1 MLELSTIR
9 ASDRRGCYEYGAC
22 RNPDEETMKTV
33 LNDPLRASGQARL
46 DAEAG
51 YKAFSA
57 YAEISRKWVSVMDTK
72 AGFVAALNLGLLG
85 FLWTGA
91 KLSEVQGLVRWLAMS
106 ATVFS
111 LVSVVSAIW
120 VAMPRETLRQIFG
133 RKMRWD
139 PENKPVSF
147 YGFVASEYGASD
159 FERYRSY
166 VTGLDMADLAQEA
179 LKQHFVI
186 CHSIARKS
194 QYVKTAGL
202 FLLAALACVGVA
214 LAFRVW
220 DQPVPVA
227 QPATPLPVTSK
238 TVPPARASADDTLT

>member
-1 MLELSTIR
+1 
-9 ASDRRGCYEYGAC
+9 
-22 RNPDEETMKTV
+22 MKTV
-33 LNDPLRASGQARL
+33 LNDDSRAPSQAGL

-72 AGFVAALNLGLLG
+72 AGFVAAMNLGLLG

-91 KLSEVQGLVRWLAMS
+91 KLSEAQGLVRWLAMS

-111 LVSVVSAIW
+111 IVSIVSAIW
-120 VAMPRETLRQIFG
+120 VSMPRETLQEIFG
-133 RKMRWD
+133 RKVRWD
-139 PENKPVSF
+139 PQNKPVSF

-194 QYVKTAGL
+194 QYVKRAAL

-214 LAFRVW
+214 LAFRMW
-220 DQPVPVA
+220 YQPVPVA
-227 QPATPLPVTSK
+227 QPVNPLPAASEA
-238 TVPPARASADDTLT
+238 VPPARPPAGNALT

>member
-1 MLELSTIR
+1 
-9 ASDRRGCYEYGAC
+9 
-22 RNPDEETMKTV
+22 MKTV
-33 LNDPLRASGQARL
+33 LNDNRRVPGRTGL

-91 KLSEVQGLVRWLAMS
+91 KLAEAQGLVRWLAMS

-111 LVSVVSAIW
+111 IVSIVSAIW
-120 VAMPRETLRQIFG
+120 VAIPRETLHEIFG

-139 PENKPVSF
+139 PQNKPVSF

-166 VTGLDMADLAQEA
+166 VTSLEMADLAQEA

-194 QYVKTAGL
+194 LYVKTAGL
-202 FLLAALACVGVA
+202 FLLAALGCLGVA
-214 LAFRVW
+214 LAFRMW

-227 QPATPLPVTSK
+227 RQVKPPPAASK
-238 TVPPARASADDTLT
+238 AVPPHAHLQVTH